1 MRIKAGFIA
10 FAITLTSGASMADTI
25 EEPQWQLIEQLE
37 AVEIRQYQARIQA
50 TTTMPSSSANSA
62 AFRRLAGYIF
72 GGNDTGESIAMTAP
86 VQTTLNA
93 DNPVMAF
100 NMPASF
106 EMQELPQP
114 DNQAIAFAS
123 VPAQTV
129 AALRFSGWATDG
141 KVERKTVELMDA
153 LEQHGVQVEGE
164 PVLNQYNPPWTLINR
179 RNEIMVAVATQTRAL

>member
-1 MRIKAGFIA
+1 M
-10 FAITLTSGASMADTI
+10 
-25 EEPQWQLIEQLE
+25 E
-37 AVEIRQYQARIQA
+37 
-50 TTTMPSSSANSA
+50 SSSANNA

-72 GGNDTGESIAMTAP
+72 GGNDSGESIAMTAP
-86 VQTTLNA
+86 VQTTLKTGT
-93 DNPVMAF
+93 PVMAF

-106 EMQELPQP
+106 EMQDLPQP
-114 DNQAIAFAS
+114 DSQAIAFAS

-153 LEQHGVQVEGE
+153 LEQHGVQVVGE